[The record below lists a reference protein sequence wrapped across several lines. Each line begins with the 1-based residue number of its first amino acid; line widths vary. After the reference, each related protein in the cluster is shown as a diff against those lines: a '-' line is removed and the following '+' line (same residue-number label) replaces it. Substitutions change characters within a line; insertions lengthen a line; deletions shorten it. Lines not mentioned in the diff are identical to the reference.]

1 MCSCFLKKLIFFVIY
16 SSSVFIGYIIF
27 VALVFGFSFVGSVG
41 LEVWPLLCF
50 DDLLE
55 LNADYE
61 IPE

>member
-16 SSSVFIGYIIF
+16 SSSVFIGYIF